1 MLFALKQQQWIRPGD
16 LSRQHPIVCPMT
28 AGIMSSPARQPASNK
43 WKIIGRWMLVTLT
56 FPVTCNDMIHQDHMS
71 NELTCIN
78 SSTPPSPSTNHR
90 DTAKCLLY
98 RLSSP
103 LFPVLQFLL
112 LHCFLTSNA
121 WIKHTHTHRLVLFIV
136 RADQELQQKSRL
148 THWYSDPLQSR
159 WSNDTWPC
167 RRHWKCA
174 QLFVCERTDKRGALL
189 YMLRA
194 NLLSLSCLQQQND

>member
-1 MLFALKQQQWIRPGD
+1 MSTSSKYKLKGNFRKMLFALKQPQWIRPGD
-16 LSRQHPIVCPMT
+16 LSRQLPIVCPMT
-28 AGIMSSPARQPASNK
+28 AGIMSSPARQPALNK

-78 SSTPPSPSTNHR
+78 SSIPPSPSTNHR

-121 WIKHTHTHRLVLFIV
+121 WIKHTHTQVGFIHRSGRPGAPAEVT
-136 RADQELQQKSRL
+136 
-148 THWYSDPLQSR
+148 TH
-159 WSNDTWPC
+159 
-167 RRHWKCA
+167 
-174 QLFVCERTDKRGALL
+174 
-189 YMLRA
+189 
-194 NLLSLSCLQQQND
+194 SLIFRPTTE

>member
-1 MLFALKQQQWIRPGD
+1 MIWFTRITWVMNSLASIHLHLRPHQQ
-16 LSRQHPIVCPMT
+16 
-28 AGIMSSPARQPASNK
+28 
-43 WKIIGRWMLVTLT
+43 IIEILHNVFCT
-56 FPVTCNDMIHQDHMS
+56 D
-71 NELTCIN
+71 
-78 SSTPPSPSTNHR
+78 
-90 DTAKCLLY
+90 CLLLY
-98 RLSSP
+98 FQSYSSC
-103 LFPVLQFLL
+103 FCTVFL
-112 LHCFLTSNA
+112 HLTPGSN
-121 WIKHTHTHRLVLFIV
+121 THAHRLVLFII

-194 NLLSLSCLQQQND
+194 NLLSLSCLEQQND

>member
-1 MLFALKQQQWIRPGD
+1 MSKSSKYKLKGNVRKMLFALKQQQWIRPGD

-28 AGIMSSPARQPASNK
+28 AGIVSSPARQPELNK

-56 FPVTCNDMIHQDHMS
+56 FPVTCNDMIHQDHMG

-112 LHCFLTSNA
+112 LHCFLTSNS
-121 WIKHTHTHRLVLFIV
+121 WIKHTHTHTQVGFIHRSCRPGAPAEV
-136 RADQELQQKSRL
+136 T
-148 THWYSDPLQSR
+148 TH
-159 WSNDTWPC
+159 
-167 RRHWKCA
+167 
-174 QLFVCERTDKRGALL
+174 
-189 YMLRA
+189 
-194 NLLSLSCLQQQND
+194 SLIFRPTTE